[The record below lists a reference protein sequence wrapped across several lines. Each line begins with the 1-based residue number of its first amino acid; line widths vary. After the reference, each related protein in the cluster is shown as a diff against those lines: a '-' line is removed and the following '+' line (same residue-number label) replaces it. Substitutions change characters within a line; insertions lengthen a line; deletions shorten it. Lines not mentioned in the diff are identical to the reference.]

1 MEGGGQI
8 LAVTSVIDA
17 SKRSAYGSAATWR
30 SHVGIPVRNMWVLLA
45 YAADLAVFR
54 DRFDGELD
62 DAAELPDVLARL
74 LTEVVERRLR
84 RNLSRTY
91 EPRRA
96 SLSRVRGRIDWLE
109 TLTGM
114 QLERGRI
121 ACRFEDLTLD
131 TARNRLVRAAL
142 DAMAVQVMDRK
153 TAADCRRLASQLH
166 VLGVGTI
173 HPTRQELSRDQIA
186 NHQSDDRFMVAVA
199 HLALNL
205 VLPSEADG
213 TAAVSR
219 LDRDEA
225 LLRRIFE
232 KAIAGFYRATD

>member
-1 MEGGGQI
+1 
-8 LAVTSVIDA
+8 
-17 SKRSAYGSAATWR
+17 
-30 SHVGIPVRNMWVLLA
+30 MWVLLA

-166 VLGVGTI
+166 VLALEQSTQPARNYLVIKLPTTNRTI
-173 HPTRQELSRDQIA
+173 
-186 NHQSDDRFMVAVA
+186 
-199 HLALNL
+199 
-205 VLPSEADG
+205 VLWLRSLTSPS
-213 TAAVSR
+213 T
-219 LDRDEA
+219 
-225 LLRRIFE
+225 
-232 KAIAGFYRATD
+232 